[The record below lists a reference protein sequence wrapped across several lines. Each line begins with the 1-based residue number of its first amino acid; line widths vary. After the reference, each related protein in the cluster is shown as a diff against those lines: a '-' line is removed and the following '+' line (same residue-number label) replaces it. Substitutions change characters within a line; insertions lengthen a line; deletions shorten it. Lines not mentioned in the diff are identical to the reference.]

1 LALQQVS
8 AVESGS
14 LDLNEDLVGGGH
26 RAMEVLDLENF
37 RAAVAGDDGCVHGRG
52 LSAFSCR
59 LSA

>member
-1 LALQQVS
+1 
-8 AVESGS
+8 
-14 LDLNEDLVGGGH
+14 
-26 RAMEVLDLENF
+26 MEVLDLENF